1 MRRHWAITA
10 LLALAT
16 ALFVAFAWQEGLASL
31 SDDSA
36 SYMVL
41 AQALAGA
48 NPAIV
53 PWVGY
58 HTHFPPLFPVLLALA
73 GGSTDLRIAHLVVA
87 LLAACGAGLA
97 YCFILRETA
106 NRAIAF
112 AVAVAFL
119 LCPTAWVSAKGIL
132 SEPMYLCTS
141 LACLVYFQGRLEGA
155 RGTSL
160 QWLLLGA
167 LLAATVLTR
176 VVGATLVAAVVI
188 HVVVTSIAARK
199 RPALVAL
206 AFALLP
212 SVLLVGA
219 WIALKPVAVQDSY
232 ERVSTAMAQSWYLSP
247 GLMAKFSL
255 NSIFDGWLA
264 TFTADAQVGNVAR
277 VVAALCGALA
287 LAGMT
292 VRLGR
297 NKLDA
302 WYVALSLAVIFG
314 WVFSEDNTRRLLY
327 PLLPLLL
334 FYAGVAIH
342 WLLARYRLEEHSPKA
357 IGVAGLVLALVTVPA
372 MMLLAKKS
380 QDRQPVLT
388 GQPTRYAD
396 ITEYYTTVNVER
408 SRALAGRHAV
418 VLDGLQALEKAT
430 PPGARIMWMR
440 PEYIGLLGK
449 RDGIAW
455 YYAWNEKR
463 IAREARDA
471 RVDYMV
477 VARLFKTDLSGRM
490 GDPFSTLRL
499 ITSYATPVM
508 TLSNPT
514 TGSAEFVLMRVNRK
528 ALEAFA
534 SGN

>member
-1 MRRHWAITA
+1 MRRHWAIAA
-10 LLALAT
+10 LLALAA
-16 ALFVAFAWQEGLASL
+16 ALLVAFAWQEGLASL

-41 AQALAGA
+41 AQAIAGA

-58 HTHFPPLFPVLLALA
+58 HTHFPPLFPLLLALT
-73 GGSTDLRIAHLVVA
+73 GGSTDLRIAHLAVA

-97 YCFILRETA
+97 YRFVLRDSS

-112 AVAVAFL
+112 AVAAAFL

-132 SEPMYLCTS
+132 SEPMFLCAS
-141 LACLVYFQGRLEGA
+141 FACLVYFQGRLEGG
-155 RGTSL
+155 RGTSM
-160 QWLLLGA
+160 QWLLFGA
-167 LLAATVLTR
+167 MLAAAVLTR
-176 VVGATLVAAVVI
+176 VVGATLVAAVVV
-188 HVVVTSIAARK
+188 HLAMTSIAQRK
-199 RPALVAL
+199 RPAFIAL

-212 SVLLVGA
+212 PVILVGA
-219 WIALKPVAVQDSY
+219 WLALKPIAAQDSY

-247 GLMAKFSL
+247 GLMAEFSL
-255 NSIFDGWLA
+255 KSIFAGWLA

-277 VVAALCGALA
+277 VVAALCGVLA
-287 LAGMT
+287 LAGML

-297 NKLDA
+297 NRLDA
-302 WYVALSLAVIFG
+302 WYVLISLAVIFG

-334 FYAGVAIH
+334 FYAGFAIH
-342 WLLARYRLEEHSPKA
+342 WFLARYKLQEHSPKA
-357 IGVAGLVLALVTVPA
+357 IAAAALLLALISVPA
-372 MMLLAKKS
+372 MLLLLDKS
-380 QDRQPVLT
+380 FDRQPVLA
-388 GQPTRYAD
+388 GYPTRYAD
-396 ITEYYTTVNVER
+396 ITEYYSTINVER

-418 VLDGLQALEKAT
+418 VLDGLRALEKAT

-455 YYAWNEKR
+455 YYAWGEKR

-471 RVDYMV
+471 RVDYLV

-514 TGSAEFVLMRVNRK
+514 TNSAEFVLMRVDRK